1 MATLKPRQ
9 VETFQR
15 AIHRLNCNGVTAFNR
30 GDVVACAG
38 FYAAAAP
45 PGNGPLHSINRAE

>member
-15 AIHRLNCNGVTAFNR
+15 AIHRLNRNGVTAFNR

-45 PGNGPLHSINRAE
+45 PGNEPLHSINRAE